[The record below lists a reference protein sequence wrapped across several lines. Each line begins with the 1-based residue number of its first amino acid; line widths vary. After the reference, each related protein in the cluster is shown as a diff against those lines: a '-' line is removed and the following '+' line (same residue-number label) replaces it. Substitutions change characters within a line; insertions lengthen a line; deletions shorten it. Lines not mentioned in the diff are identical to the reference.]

1 MRIYQRTLST
11 WVQFTGTGL
20 HTGMPSFARILPAGP
35 DTGIVFRRMD
45 NGATIRASVENV
57 VDTAFAT
64 VLSEGGERISTVE
77 HFMAALYGMEIDN
90 AVVEVNGPE
99 LPILDGSARRIAEA
113 IDFVGTVE
121 SPVRRRFLWVS
132 GNEKLHRNGSVIAV
146 APSENLEILA
156 TVDFPG
162 TLIGKQWLKFTLT
175 PENFLNEIAPSR
187 TFVLREQIEAL
198 WAKGLAKG
206 GTLGNAIVV
215 EGDKVHNDEGLRYK
229 DEFVR
234 HKILDLIGDIALVG
248 RPVRGFFL
256 AVRPGHT
263 VNRCLT
269 EYLAGFADSHAEVPE
284 ALPRESAPLSITA

>member
-20 HTGMPSFARILPAGP
+20 HTGLPSFARILPAGP

-57 VDTAFAT
+57 VETAFAT

-90 AVVEVNGPE
+90 AVIEVDGPE
-99 LPILDGSARRIAEA
+99 LPILDGSALRIAEA
-113 IDFVGTVE
+113 IEFVGTVE
-121 SPVRRRFLWVS
+121 SPVRRRFLWVPR
-132 GNEKLHRNGSVIAV
+132 NEKLHRNGSVIAV
-146 APSENLEILA
+146 APSENIEILA
-156 TVDFPG
+156 TIDYPG

-175 PENFLNEIAPSR
+175 PESFLKEIAPSR

-198 WAKGLAKG
+198 WAMGLAKG
-206 GTLGNAIVV
+206 GTLENAIVV
-215 EGDKVHNDEGLRYK
+215 EGNKVLNDEGMRFK

-263 VNRCLT
+263 VNRYLT
-269 EYLAGFADSHAEVPE
+269 EYLAGLADSHAGVPE